1 MASSSSSP
9 PIWKYDVFL
18 SFRGEDTRKNIVSH
32 LHKELVNK
40 GIVTFKDDK
49 RLEIGDSI
57 SEEISRAIQDSRFAL
72 VILSKNYASSSW
84 CMDELLMIMDLHL
97 KKKIKVVPIFYGV
110 DPSHVRHQTGSFTF
124 DKHRGSK
131 NANKVTPWR
140 KALRQIASIAGK
152 DFATCENEALMIEE
166 IVEGISNKLL
176 IMQPVD
182 FSDIVG
188 MEAHMELLNSLLSM
202 ESEDEVRMIGIWGM
216 GGIGKTTIA
225 RCLFD
230 RFSRTF
236 PARCFLENVSKIY
249 RNHNLSYL
257 REKFLSTT
265 LGLCEEKM
273 KLSGVELGPQEIMAR
288 FGHRKVFVVLD
299 NVDDM
304 KQVHALAKEC
314 CWFGPG
320 SRIIIT
326 TRDKGLLKSCEV
338 RTVYEVKCLDTGDA
352 LQLFN
357 QLAFEGGRPPSEIY
371 EKLSI
376 RASWLTQ
383 GLPAAIEAYGLF
395 FRRMTSLKEW
405 DDALCR
411 FVEAPDKN
419 VMEILKISYDGLE
432 ETDKNVF
439 LHVACLFNG
448 EPLRRAT
455 TLLDDGELQVCLGLK
470 LLAEKSL
477 IEITA
482 GGYIKIH
489 NLVDQTARAVVNKKS
504 VQRSQRRSVL
514 WDPYEIYKLLER
526 NDMSEP
532 TNCMALHMCDMVFP
546 LHLGGY
552 KKYNGNLK
560 FLKVYKHSDHIKSK
574 LHLSS
579 DDTNLLSSRL
589 RLLHW
594 DTFPLT
600 TFPCRFRPRDLVEV
614 SLHRSNLTI
623 FWKETVAI
631 PNLRRLDLSGS
642 ENLEQLPDL
651 SMAVNLEELITRGC
665 KRLKRIPESI
675 SNLTRLTKLDVSYC
689 DELKSCHITIREL
702 IRGRR
707 QIALYISGK
716 NVETEFIADLSIGGN
731 IQIQML
737 WLDGNADHLC
747 FSAEQEGPDEL
758 TKRKKQQAPHKKPMF
773 CGLGSLMR
781 IGRKVKATSEFH
793 SHEWMM
799 QRDQQVPDNQ
809 QALEFYTRT
818 RQAVQSVSEFHHGQE
833 SVRKAQPKSQPSSK
847 FHGFNSVDITRFKYS
862 SDGASFLCY
871 SLSMFPCLKELILIN
886 LNIEVIPDDV
896 CGLQF
901 LEKLDWS
908 GNDFETLPKTM
919 NQLHKLKYVSLRN
932 CCRLRALPELVQLE
946 TVKLSGCMNLQSLL
960 EFSHAEQ
967 EWGRFLWLEL
977 WVDKCKSIRSISDQL
992 RHFIKL
998 SYLDLTSHDFETLPS
1013 SIEEL
1018 SSLRTLCLNK
1028 CKKLK
1033 SIKGLP
1039 LCLKFL
1045 YAHGCEILKTVSLP
1059 LNHSIKHLDL
1069 SHCFCLKQDE
1079 HLMTQFLNKGED
1091 EEDSLRF
1098 AFFPGTEVPSYFGKI
1113 NTGNPL
1119 MIDLAYIRG
1128 RTSPKMLGFDG
1139 CIMIACERPFDIQF
1153 SPFSYDWDWGYE
1165 RYFYFYLKPDFFPSQ
1180 ESSFHSTEDEEEA
1193 VKSDHLV
1200 IIRGLKNFSDET
1212 YTLGIRPELQFSED
1226 FKSPPAELK
1235 SCGFRLIWDQSHKIE
1250 PEKTKRTSKSSSS
1263 SVKPKIETIALK
1275 TSVDTTRHDGR
1286 SSVKP
1291 RLKPWR

>member
-1 MASSSSSP
+1 MASSSSSSTSP
-9 PIWKYDVFL
+9 VWKYDVFL

-84 CMDELLMIMDLHL
+84 CMEELLMIMDLHF

-124 DKHRGSK
+124 NRNQGSK
-131 NANKVTPWR
+131 MANKVTHWK

-152 DFATCENEALMIEE
+152 DFATCGDEALMIED
-166 IVEGISNKLL
+166 IVEGILYQLL

-182 FSDIVG
+182 FSDFVG

-230 RFSRTF
+230 RFSKPL
-236 PARCFLENVSKIY
+236 PARCFLQNVSKIY
-249 RNHNLSYL
+249 RNHDVSYL
-257 REKFLSTT
+257 RKKFLSTT
-265 LGLCEEKM
+265 LGLSEEKLE
-273 KLSGVELGPQEIMAR
+273 LSGVELGPQEIKAR

-299 NVDDM
+299 NVDDL
-304 KQVHALAKEC
+304 KQVHALAKDS

-326 TRDKGLLKSCEV
+326 TRDKGLLKSCGV
-338 RTVYEVKCLDTGDA
+338 RTVYEVKCLDTCAA
-352 LQLFN
+352 LHLFN
-357 QLAFEGGRPPSEIY
+357 QLAFERGLPPSELY

-376 RASWLTQ
+376 RASSLAQ

-395 FRRMTSLKEW
+395 FRSLTSLKEW

-411 FVEAPDKN
+411 FVQAPDKN
-419 VMEILKISYDGLE
+419 VMEILKISYNGLE

-448 EPLRRAT
+448 EPLQRAT
-455 TLLDDGELQVCLGLK
+455 TLLDDGELQACLGLK
-470 LLAEKSL
+470 ILAEKSL

-482 GGYIKIH
+482 DGNIKIH
-489 NLVDQTARAVVNKKS
+489 NLVDQTARAIVNEES
-504 VQRSQRRSVL
+504 VQRSQKRKVL
-514 WDPYEIYKLLER
+514 WDPYQIYKLLER
-526 NDMSEP
+526 NKMSEP
-532 TNCMALHMCDMVFP
+532 TNCMALHMCDMVLP

-552 KKYNGNLK
+552 RKYNGDLK
-560 FLKVYKHSDHIKSK
+560 FLKVYKHLDHIESK

-600 TFPCRFRPRDLVEV
+600 TFPCRFRPQDLVEV
-614 SLHRSNLTI
+614 SLHCSNLTI
-623 FWKETVAI
+623 FWKETMGI

-651 SMAVNLEELITRGC
+651 SVSVNLEELITQGC

-675 SNLTRLTKLDVSYC
+675 SHLTRLTKLDVSYC
-689 DELKSCHITIREL
+689 DELNSYHTTIREL
-702 IRGRR
+702 TRGRR
-707 QIALYISGK
+707 QIALYFSGEE
-716 NVETEFIADLSIGGN
+716 VEMESITNLSIGGN
-731 IQIQML
+731 IHIQML

-747 FSAEQEGPDEL
+747 FTTEQQAPVEL
-758 TKRKKQQAPHKKPMF
+758 TKREDQLANEKAMLDFHGHEWMMHWDEQVPHNQQPLEFATRRLQVVQTVREF
-773 CGLGSLMR
+773 CGHESMK
-781 IGRKVKATSEFH
+781 KVQEKPRPTSEFH
-793 SHEWMM
+793 
-799 QRDQQVPDNQ
+799 
-809 QALEFYTRT
+809 
-818 RQAVQSVSEFHHGQE
+818 
-833 SVRKAQPKSQPSSK
+833 
-847 FHGFNSVDITRFKYS
+847 GFNTIVITRFNYN
-862 SDGASFLCY
+862 SDGERFLCY
-871 SLSMFPCLKELILIN
+871 SLSIFPCLKELILIN

-896 CGLQF
+896 CNLQF

-919 NQLHKLKYVSLRN
+919 NQLPKLKYVNLGN
-932 CCRLRALPELVQLE
+932 CCRLKALPELVQPE

-960 EFSHAEQ
+960 EFSHDKQ
-967 EWGRFLWLEL
+967 DCGRFQWAEL
-977 WVDKCKSIRSISDQL
+977 WVDGCKSIQSVSDQL
-992 RHFIKL
+992 IHFMKL
-998 SYLDLTSHDFETLPS
+998 SYLDLTSHDFETLPA
-1013 SIEEL
+1013 SIEKL
-1018 SSLRTLCLNK
+1018 SSLRTLCINK

-1045 YAHGCEILKTVSLP
+1045 YAHSCEILKTVSLP

-1069 SHCFCLKQDE
+1069 SHCFCLKEKE
-1079 HLMTQFLNKGED
+1079 HLMTQFLSKGVN
-1091 EEDSLRF
+1091 EEVCFQLSVSF
-1098 AFFPGTEVPSYFGKI
+1098 
-1113 NTGNPL
+1113 
-1119 MIDLAYIRG
+1119 
-1128 RTSPKMLGFDG
+1128 
-1139 CIMIACERPFDIQF
+1139 IQT
-1153 SPFSYDWDWGYE
+1153 P
-1165 RYFYFYLKPDFFPSQ
+1165 
-1180 ESSFHSTEDEEEA
+1180 
-1193 VKSDHLV
+1193 
-1200 IIRGLKNFSDET
+1200 
-1212 YTLGIRPELQFSED
+1212 
-1226 FKSPPAELK
+1226 
-1235 SCGFRLIWDQSHKIE
+1235 
-1250 PEKTKRTSKSSSS
+1250 
-1263 SVKPKIETIALK
+1263 
-1275 TSVDTTRHDGR
+1275 
-1286 SSVKP
+1286 
-1291 RLKPWR
+1291 